1 MKTANSRKP
10 IWCIGILLLLVLA
23 TVWFCNW
30 FFKPAFGLEQMVP
43 VWYCEVDGQ
52 MARYIER
59 RPESRFDRLVTRLTV
74 GERYAVHEEADAEI
88 YLCGAF
94 PQTLAVKKSD
104 DTGYCLLSFEQFCTP
119 EEIALIGDYYARIP

>member
-1 MKTANSRKP
+1 MKTVYVRKS
-10 IWCIGILLLLVLA
+10 IWLIGILLLLALA
-23 TVWFCNW
+23 AVWFCNW
-30 FFKPAFGLEQMVP
+30 FFKPIYGLEQMEA

-52 MARYIER
+52 TARYIER

-88 YLCGAF
+88 FLCGEF

-104 DTGYCLLSFEQFCTP
+104 DTGYCLLSFERFCTQ
-119 EEIALIGDYYARIP
+119 EEAAQIGEYYARIP